1 MTAHTHFST
10 TLRLLLAAA
19 LAWHAA
25 FIRAQHLSYDLT
37 FSPDRH
43 YINVTLKAT
52 GLDNGQT
59 LFKMP
64 VWAPG
69 DYDVK
74 NYPKN
79 LCDFR
84 VADAE
89 GNSVEWEKQ
98 RKNGWLVKNGRQKDV
113 TITYRIFANKQDLAE
128 AQVDTGRA
136 FVPGNGVFLY
146 LEGRKDLPATVTL
159 HPDRRWKHVTTTL
172 EPVEDKANTF
182 RAKDADE
189 LYDSPF
195 LLGNHRIEEKQWYG
209 KRFVFAI
216 ETPEGI
222 DSTDFFSDVKKI
234 IGSTHQ
240 LFDEIPFDRYC
251 FFILGKGDG
260 GLEHAYSQVDFTKG
274 SFRFDNRD
282 EYLRFL
288 FLIAHEYYHL
298 YNVKRIRPIELG
310 PFDYDQENFTAMLWV
325 SEGITMHYETELLLR
340 PGIITEE
347 EALAKLS
354 GFVRRIE
361 TKEGHR
367 HMSLRQ
373 SAYDIW
379 LNFMT
384 DNDNEDEVSIN
395 FYFKGP
401 IVAKLMDIR
410 IRQLT
415 HGTKCLDDVM
425 RRLYYDYYKKADRGF
440 TEEEFWDAC
449 RLVAGRPLTE
459 MRRLVDTT
467 DEIDYPR
474 LLAPGGLTIDKD
486 YNIRQSSVSGKNRI
500 R

>member
-1 MTAHTHFST
+1 MKETKMSNI
-10 TLRLLLAAA
+10 LLCLLLLIAAVCNA
-19 LAWHAA
+19 GNIW
-25 FIRAQHLSYDLT
+25 AQELVYDLT
-37 FSPDRH
+37 FTPDKH
-43 YINVTLKAT
+43 YINVTLKASK
-52 GLDNGQT
+52 LKDSQT

-69 DYDVK
+69 DYDIK

-84 VADAE
+84 VTDAA
-89 GNSVEWEKQ
+89 GNAIAWEKQ
-98 RKNGWLVKNGRQKDV
+98 RKNGWLVKNGKQESV
-113 TITYRIFANKQDLAE
+113 TISYRIFANKQDLAE
-128 AQVDTGRA
+128 AMVDSARA

-146 LEGRKDLPATVTL
+146 VEGKKNLPVTITM
-159 HPDRRWKHVTTTL
+159 HPDGLWKQITTTL
-172 EPVEDKANTF
+172 TPVKGRENTF

-195 LLGNHRIEEKQWYG
+195 LMGNHEIVEKRWLG
-209 KRFVFAI
+209 KKFVFAI

-222 DSTDFFSDVKKI
+222 DSTNFFSDVEKMV
-234 IGSTHQ
+234 GVAQS
-240 LFDEIPFDRYC
+240 LFGETPFDHYC

-260 GLEHAYSQVDFTKG
+260 GLEHACSQVDFTKG
-274 SFRFDNRD
+274 SFRFDDRE
-282 EYLRFL
+282 EYIRFL
-288 FLIAHEYYHL
+288 SLIAHEYYHL

-310 PFDYDQENFTAMLWV
+310 PFDYDQENFTPMLWV

-340 PGIITEE
+340 AGIITEE

-354 GFVRRIE
+354 GFIRRIE
-361 TKEGHR
+361 TKEGHK

-379 LNFMT
+379 LNFLT
-384 DNDNEDEVSIN
+384 DNENEDEVSIN

-415 HGTKCLDDVM
+415 HGKRSLDDVM
-425 RRLYYDYYKKADRGF
+425 RRLYEDFYKKTGRGF
-440 TEEEFWDAC
+440 TEEEFWDVC
-449 RLVAGRPLTE
+449 RQVAGEDLKE
-459 MRRLVDTT
+459 MRRYVDTT

-474 LLAPGGLTIDKD
+474 LLAPGGLTIDGD
-486 YNIRQSSVSGKNRI
+486 YNLSRP
-500 R
+500 

>member
-1 MTAHTHFST
+1 MKEMKMNAL
-10 TLRLLLAAA
+10 LRLLLLVAVT
-19 LAWHAA
+19 WYGGNGW
-25 FIRAQHLSYDLT
+25 AQNLSYTLT

-43 YINVTLKAT
+43 YINVTLKASK
-52 GLDNGQT
+52 LNSDQT

-69 DYDVK
+69 DYGIK

-84 VADAE
+84 VTDVA
-89 GNSVEWEKQ
+89 GNAVAWEKQ
-98 RKNGWLVKNGRQKDV
+98 RKNGWLVKNGQRKEV
-113 TITYRIFANKQDLAE
+113 TVTYRIFANKQDLAE
-128 AQVDTGRA
+128 AMVDTVRA

-146 LEGRKDLPATVTL
+146 VEGKKDIPVTITL
-159 HPDRRWKHVTTTL
+159 YPDGHWKHTTTTL
-172 EPVEDKANTF
+172 SPVKGRENTF
-182 RAKDADE
+182 HAKDADE

-195 LLGNHRIEEKQWYG
+195 LLGNHEIVEKKWLG
-209 KRFVFAI
+209 KKFVFAI

-222 DSTDFFSDVKKI
+222 DSTRFFNDVEKMVGEAQK
-234 IGSTHQ
+234 
-240 LFDEIPFDRYC
+240 LFGETPFDRYC
-251 FFILGKGDG
+251 FFILGEGMG
-260 GLEHAYSQVDFTKG
+260 GLEHACSQVDFTKG
-274 SFRFDNRD
+274 SFRFDNQE

-288 FLIAHEYYHL
+288 YLIAHEYYHL

-310 PFDYDQENFTAMLWV
+310 PFDYDQENFTPMLWV
-325 SEGITMHYETELLLR
+325 SEGFTMHYETELLLR
-340 PGIITEE
+340 SGIITEQ

-354 GFVRRIE
+354 GFIRRIE

-384 DNDNEDEVSIN
+384 DNENEDEVSIN
-395 FYFKGP
+395 YYFKGP

-415 HGTKCLDDVM
+415 HGKRSLDDVM
-425 RRLYYDYYKKADRGF
+425 RRLYEDYYKKAGRGF
-440 TEEEFWDAC
+440 TEEEFWDVC
-449 RLVAGRPLTE
+449 RQVAGDEFME
-459 MRRLVDTT
+459 MRRYVDTT

-474 LLAPGGLTIDKD
+474 LLAPGGLTIDGE
-486 YNIRQSSVSGKNRI
+486 YNVTRI
-500 R
+500 